1 MIRGLY
7 TAGAGMIAQ
16 QRRQEML
23 TNNLANVNTPGYKAD
38 QASMRAFP
46 NYFIKALGTD
56 HIAKYGTNHVGD
68 LATGVYMQERTPD
81 FQQGDI
87 NETRNNTDLAL
98 LQGVVPLDEET
109 GQAGFLV
116 YAVQDN
122 QGDVRY
128 TRNGNFII
136 DGEGFITNSNGNYI
150 LGIDGAP
157 INVGGENFIVRENGE
172 IFRDGLDGEYL
183 GQIEVALIP
192 DAGQLVKEGNGL
204 LRYEGDNAIASAV
217 NNDAVTYQVRQG
229 FIERSNV
236 DPARAMTEMMSTL
249 RSFEANQQVLK
260 AYDKSLEITVNQIGR
275 IG

>member
-38 QASMRAFP
+38 QASLRTFP

-56 HIAKYGTNHVGD
+56 HMPKYGTNRMGD
-68 LATGVYMQERTPD
+68 MATGVYMQERTPD

-87 NETRNNTDLAL
+87 NETRNNTDVAL
-98 LQGVVPLDEET
+98 LQGLVPMDEET
-109 GQAGFLV
+109 GQAGLLA
-116 YAVQDN
+116 YAVQNDE
-122 QGDVRY
+122 GEVRY

-136 DGEGFITNSNGNYI
+136 DGEGFLTTSHGYYI
-150 LGIDGAP
+150 LGTDGEP
-157 INVGGENFIVRENGE
+157 LNVESENFTVRNNGDILVGDE
-172 IFRDGLDGEYL
+172 ELI
-183 GQIEVALIP
+183 GQFDVMLIP
-192 DAGQLVKEGNGL
+192 DPGQLVKEGNGL
-204 LRYEGDNAIASAV
+204 LRYDGENAIASAV
-217 NNDAVTYQVRQG
+217 GNDEVAYQMQQG

-236 DPARAMTEMMSTL
+236 DPASAMTEMMSTL
-249 RSFEANQQVLK
+249 RSFEANQQVLR
-260 AYDKSLEITVNQIGR
+260 AYDSSLEIAVNQIGR

>member
-1 MIRGLY
+1 MIRGMY

-23 TNNLANVNTPGYKAD
+23 TNNLANINTPGYKAD
-38 QASMRAFP
+38 QASMRSFP

-56 HIAKYGTNHVGD
+56 HIPKYGTNHMGD
-68 LATGVYMQERTPD
+68 MATGAYMQERTPN

-87 NETRNNTDLAL
+87 TETRNNTDVAL

-109 GQAGFLV
+109 GQAGFLA
-116 YAVQDN
+116 YTVQDD
-122 QGDVRY
+122 QGEVRY

-136 DGEGFITNSNGNYI
+136 DGEGFITTSKGFYI
-150 LGIDGAP
+150 LGTDGEP
-157 INVGGENFIVRENGE
+157 INVGSENFIVRENGE
-172 IFRDGLDGEYL
+172 IFRNELNGDWI
-183 GQIEVALIP
+183 GQFDVALIP
-192 DAGQLVKEGNGL
+192 DSGQLVKEGNGL
-204 LRYEGDNAIASAV
+204 LRYDGGNAIASAV
-217 NNDAVTYQVRQG
+217 NNDAVTYQFRQR